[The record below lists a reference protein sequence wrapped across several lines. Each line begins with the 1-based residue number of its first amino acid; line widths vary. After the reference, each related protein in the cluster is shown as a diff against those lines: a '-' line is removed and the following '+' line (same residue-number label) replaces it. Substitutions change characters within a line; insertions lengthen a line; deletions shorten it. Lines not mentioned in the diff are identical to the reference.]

1 MVNVDAK
8 QRVREVIAAEF
19 NGRHE
24 GELIFDP
31 IIVKP
36 DVDHYGDE
44 YYRVLVV
51 VDGDDS
57 LLDSAW
63 LAGLITRVRDN
74 LEQFGIVELVSP
86 YLIDKAEYEYYVKRG
101 KDDAL

>member
-1 MVNVDAK
+1 MTLDTK
-8 QRVREVIAAEF
+8 QKVREVIAAEF
-19 NGRHE
+19 NGRHK
-24 GELIFDP
+24 GELTFEP

-36 DVDHYGDE
+36 DVDYYGDD

-51 VDGDDS
+51 VDGDTS

-63 LAGLITRVRDN
+63 MAGLITRVRDN
-74 LEQFGIVELVSP
+74 LEKHGIMELVSP

-101 KDDAL
+101 KDDTL

>member
-1 MVNVDAK
+1 MTLSAK
-8 QRVREVIAAEF
+8 RRVEEVIAAEF
-19 NGRHE
+19 NGRHK
-24 GELIFDP
+24 GELTFGP

-36 DVDHYGDE
+36 DVDYYGDD

-51 VDGDDS
+51 VDGDNS

-74 LEQFGIVELVSP
+74 LEQYGIMELVSP
-86 YLIDKAEYEYYVKRG
+86 YLIDKKEYEQYVRRG
-101 KDDAL
+101 KDDTL

>member
-1 MVNVDAK
+1 MTLDAK
-8 QRVREVIAAEF
+8 KKVREVIAAEF
-19 NGRHE
+19 NGRHK
-24 GELIFDP
+24 GELNFDP

-36 DVDHYGDE
+36 DVDYYGDD

-51 VDGDDS
+51 VGGDSS

-74 LEQFGIVELVSP
+74 LEQYGIMELVSP
-86 YLIDKAEYEYYVKRG
+86 YLIDKAEYDHYVKRG
-101 KDDAL
+101 KDDTL